1 MEIPA
6 EIKKNNSTEN
16 TILVLCEDVKTCFQL
31 NQVPIQ
37 RVFKK
42 KIKNKFSVFN

>member
-6 EIKKNNSTEN
+6 EIKRVNAIEN

-31 NQVPIQ
+31 NQVTKEEQ
-37 RVFKK
+37 T
-42 KIKNKFSVFN
+42 NEY